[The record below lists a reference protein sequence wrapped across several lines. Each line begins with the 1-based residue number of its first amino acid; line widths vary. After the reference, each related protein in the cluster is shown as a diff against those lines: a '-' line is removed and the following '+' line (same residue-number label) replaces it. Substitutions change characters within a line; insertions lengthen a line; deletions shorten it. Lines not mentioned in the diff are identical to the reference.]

1 MTIFPHAKA
10 ALHRVIVGLA
20 NFALH
25 GKGLALVTVVICAVF
40 AAKTVSS
47 LVEAEVLLPT
57 AAAAPTPA
65 PRRVKPATSTE
76 LAINSNVMTERNIF
90 CSSCEADR
98 SYTGYQGDP
107 VVLIALSAAS
117 SSDRRATLRVI
128 PTDVQGSWGVDETI
142 PGVGKITRIG
152 GTSIDVVD
160 GGNHLKK
167 ISLLDGVGPVGKPDE
182 PAPSTDPFASR
193 IKKIAENS
201 YEVER
206 DVVRELIASAGQGAG
221 ARAMPVMEKGEI
233 KGLRLFGVKPTSA
246 VGAIGLKSNDVLSA
260 IDGDPIKTANQML
273 DLLSRLDKMSGLE
286 LQGTRGGKP
295 LAITLKFR

>member
-20 NFALH
+20 NFALR

-65 PRRVKPATSTE
+65 PHRIKPAAPTV
-76 LAINSNVMTERNIF
+76 AINSNVMTERNIF
-90 CSSCEADR
+90 CSSCEADV

-107 VVLIALSAAS
+107 VVLIALSA
-117 SSDRRATLRVI
+117 SDSGRRATLRVV
-128 PTDVQGSWGVDETI
+128 PTDVQGSWGLDDTI

-160 GGNHLKK
+160 VGNHLKK
-167 ISLLDGVGPVGKPDE
+167 ISLLDGAGPVGKPDE

-206 DVVRELIASAGQGAG
+206 DVVRELVASAGQGAG

-295 LAITLKFR
+295 LAITLKFH